1 MKLNHKSCKTAEKR
15 EKAYKLS
22 DGGGLYLEVM
32 PSGSKYWRLKYRI
45 NGKEK
50 RLAIGVFPQVSL
62 AAARDEREKAKK
74 LLVENKDP
82 SELKKLEKLTAQI
95 SSENTF
101 EGIAREWHE
110 KQRTGWTAH
119 HADTVM
125 KRLEADIFPKIGSRP
140 IAEISSISL
149 LSTIQ
154 IIEKRGAI
162 DIAHRA
168 RQTCGQIFRY
178 SIATGRSK
186 DDPSVALKG
195 ALTARKVKHRAYLKE
210 DELPE
215 YLAKLKAYDGDRLT
229 KLAMKVL
236 LLTFLRSAELRGG
249 RWEEINW
256 TKKEW
261 RIPAERMKMK
271 EEHIVP
277 LADQTIAL
285 LKDIQ
290 KISGNREHIFPNSV
304 TPNKIM
310 SENTLLYAL
319 YRMGYHSRATAHGFR
334 ATASTIL
341 NENGHRSD
349 IIEAQLAHAERNN
362 VRAAYNHAQYLTE
375 RREMMQWWADYIERV
390 KHAS

>member
-1 MKLNHKSCKTAEKR
+1 MNLNHKSCKTAEKR
-15 EKAYKLS
+15 EKSYKLS

-50 RLAIGVFPQVSL
+50 RLAIGVFPQVGL
-62 AAARDEREKAKK
+62 ADAREERERAKK
-74 LLVENKDP
+74 LLAANKDP

-101 EGIAREWHE
+101 EGIAREWHL
-110 KQRTGWTAH
+110 KQKVGWTAH

-125 KRLEADIFPKIGSRP
+125 KRLEADIFTKIGNRP
-140 IAEISSISL
+140 IAEISSIEL

-154 IIEKRGAI
+154 LIEKRGAV

-195 ALTARKVKHRAYLKE
+195 ALTPRKVKHRAYLKE
-210 DELPE
+210 NELPE
-215 YLAKLKAYDGDRLT
+215 YLEKLEIYDGDHLT

-249 RWEEINW
+249 RWEEIDW

-285 LKDIQ
+285 LKEIQ
-290 KISGNREHIFPNSV
+290 NISGNREHIFPSRQ
-304 TPNKIM
+304 TPSKVM

-334 ATASTIL
+334 STASTIL

-349 IIEAQLAHAERNN
+349 VIEAQLAHSEGNK
-362 VRAAYNHAQYLTE
+362 VRAAYNHAKYIPE
-375 RREMMQWWADYIERV
+375 RRTMMQWWANYIE
-390 KHAS
+390 KQGKL